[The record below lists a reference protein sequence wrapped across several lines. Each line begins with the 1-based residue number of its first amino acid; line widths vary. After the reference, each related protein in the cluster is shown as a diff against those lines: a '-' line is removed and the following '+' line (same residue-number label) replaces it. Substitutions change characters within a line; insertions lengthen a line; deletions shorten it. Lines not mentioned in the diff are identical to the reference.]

1 MIKLNAETV
10 TNLYLGGAHVQAA
23 WQGVVKVYPATGAT
37 GGLPPGRNA
46 YYQSILNIGALNGYT
61 LPSPAQQDLQ
71 NNLLQELVNQ
81 GIWDKLD
88 VFYVFANDGSKEF
101 GNLNW
106 KDPGA
111 YECTTSGSPLWTA
124 DQGYTGLPVS
134 TTYVDTGFNVGA
146 TSSKFSSGDASLFA
160 YVYNDIPNNTYGDIG
175 LIEQPPYTGIQWG
188 AINSRMPAIGALNS
202 RAEYNLLDTSTY
214 PFWTSDVP
222 TSVGF
227 SHVDRSNST
236 QIKFYK
242 NGTLLNTR
250 SATQTAMPSTLTLQF
265 LRGRL
270 AADYSAR
277 TVSIGGVGSSLTTEA
292 NAFYTAINTY
302 MTSI

>member
-1 MIKLNAETV
+1 MIKLNSQDV
-10 TNLYLGGAHVQAA
+10 SKLYLGGSPVAAA
-23 WQGVVKVYPATGAT
+23 WQGSVKIYPATGPT
-37 GGLPPGRNA
+37 GGLPPGRNT
-46 YYQSILNIGALNGYT
+46 YYQSVLNVATLNGYT
-61 LPSPAQQDLQ
+61 LPSSLQQDLQ
-71 NNLLQELVNQ
+71 NDLVQELIDQ

-124 DQGYTGLPVS
+124 DQGYTGVPVS
-134 TTYVDTGFNVGA
+134 STYVDTGFNVGGTA
-146 TSSKFSSGDASLFA
+146 QFSNGDASLFA
-160 YVYNDIPNNTYGDIG
+160 YVYNDIANNTYGDIG
-175 LIEQPPYTGIQWG
+175 LIEQAPYTGTQWG
-188 AINSRMPAIGALNS
+188 AINSRLPAVGALNS
-202 RAEYNLLDTSTY
+202 RAEYNLLDTTTS

-227 SHVDRSNST
+227 SHVDRANSS

-250 SATQTAMPSTLTLQF
+250 SATETTLPATLTLQF
-265 LRGRL
+265 LKGRL
-270 AADYSAR
+270 LADYSAR
-277 TVSIGGVGSSLTTEA
+277 TVSIGGVGSSLSTEA
-292 NAFYTAINTY
+292 SAFYTAINTY